1 MQRERPPHRA
11 VLSGSP
17 SGTSDV
23 TGVVDQASGELTH
36 GMRLSVVIPTT
47 HRVAAVR
54 DLVGQIR
61 ATTPVAT
68 SVTVVDNGPNA
79 AQEDW
84 ETFGGELIVRDE
96 FLGSEQAFALG
107 LSHAPEADWYLL
119 LDHDARL
126 SDDSLSTLLGS
137 ASDRDAVYSANQDG
151 EGISWDR
158 RNGRT
163 PGPRDLSPAL
173 IPVQFRAM
181 VRTTAQPKCGKDHR
195 FDEFR
200 LLLLLGRLFG
210 VLGAPACR
218 TPYLGCTGGCCRQRA
233 SPQGLA
239 EPLAGVLQ
247 RVEPHPLP
255 PSDGFGRP
263 DRTHFGSGERSRDG
277 IVWGAAGRA
286 DAGHR
291 PRHFRWS
298 GRSPGPS
305 YAADVR

>member
-1 MQRERPPHRA
+1 M
-11 VLSGSP
+11 
-17 SGTSDV
+17 

-173 IPVQFRAM
+173 IPVQFA
-181 VRTTAQPKCGKDHR
+181 PWSG
-195 FDEFR
+195 
-200 LLLLLGRLFG
+200 LLLNPSAAKIIASMNSGFFFYWDDYLACWALRRAGLRIWGVPAAVVGNERLPKDW
-210 VLGAPACR
+210 LSPW
-218 TPYLGCTGGCCRQRA
+218 RA
-233 SPQGLA
+233 YYNA
-239 EPLAGVLQ
+239 
-247 RVEPHPLP
+247 EPHPLP